1 MARRPPN
8 ARSPNDDDILCTVNS
23 MESADKSKPQPIN
36 MMIDASVNAEK
47 KIVYTFRDTYKVAVP
62 LVVCDKQDKYYWS
75 PGYTNILTTSGT
87 GKLEVS
93 QKERQ
98 EQEGEYV
105 AVKTT
110 HSQFQ
115 VSMSPISS
123 EMNKKARTEEGLAYI
138 FANWETYSDK
148 LVNAYGAVGFK
159 ERGKLFAL
167 LHLTVN
173 LSKHKMK
180 QEVREL

>member
-1 MARRPPN
+1 M
-8 ARSPNDDDILCTVNS
+8 
-23 MESADKSKPQPIN
+23 
-36 MMIDASVNAEK
+36 
-47 KIVYTFRDTYKVAVP
+47 
-62 LVVCDKQDKYYWS
+62 
-75 PGYTNILTTSGT
+75 
-87 GKLEVS
+87 S
-93 QKERQ
+93 QKERP

-115 VSMSPISS
+115 VLRSPISS

-138 FANWETYSDK
+138 FANWEMYSDK
-148 LVNAYGAVGFK
+148 LVKAYEAVGFK
-159 ERGKLFAL
+159 ERQKLFAL